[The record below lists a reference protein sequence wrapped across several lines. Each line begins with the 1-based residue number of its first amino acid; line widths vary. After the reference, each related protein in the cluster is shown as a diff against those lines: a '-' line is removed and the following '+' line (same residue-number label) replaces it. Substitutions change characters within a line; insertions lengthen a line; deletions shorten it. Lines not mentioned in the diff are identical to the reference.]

1 MNIVRQYIL
10 GFWIVSVS
18 FCCLTITQPTQ
29 AQQEIVPDTTL
40 PINSNVKL
48 EGNTFNITGGTQA
61 GSNLFH
67 SFRQFSIPT
76 GGAAFF
82 NNAVDIQNI
91 ISRVTGGSV
100 SNIDG
105 LLRANGTNLFL
116 INPNGIVFGP
126 NASLNVGGSFVA
138 TTANAIQFGNQGF
151 FSASAPN
158 NPALLTINPSAL
170 LFNQIGNQPINSI
183 EHRGFLS
190 VDNGNLLLV
199 GGDVS
204 LDNGVL
210 LAPGGRVELG
220 GLAETGTVGLN
231 MDDNNF
237 RLSFPEGVQRANV
250 SFTNQAFVDVTGQGG
265 GSIAVNARNLN
276 ILGGSILVAGIN
288 SAGTQAG
295 DIILNATDK
304 TTIADS
310 SISNDVGDVSSQ
322 ATGNSGTININ
333 TGSLSLN
340 NAILSSNTYGQG
352 NAGGVFVQANN
363 SVDIANDSSIS
374 SDVNSQ
380 AEGNT
385 GGVNIKAGSFSLTD
399 NAKLN
404 AMILGKGNTAGVSLQ
419 ANNSVDIANSTIDT
433 KVGDNGAGSGGEINI
448 QAGKI
453 SLTNNSTLDTTIS
466 GQGRAGN
473 VILDAQNT
481 VSFDKSFIASDT
493 DGLGNSGIININAR
507 TLSLTNGAEIL
518 SRALGENKGGSIQ
531 INASDVNISGVNP
544 EQGNLISGLI
554 TSSEENATGNGG
566 DISIATDRLSVSD
579 GGVISA
585 RSGSAGSG
593 GNINVDTNT
602 LDLTG
607 GGQLLT
613 SAFSSGSAGNIT
625 VNANERVSISGSDPT
640 FQARVDRYGTRLI
653 DNDSPNSGLFARV
666 TGTGN
671 ATSSGGNINVTSPSI
686 FLDKQGTI
694 TAATTAGEGGNITL
708 NVRDILLLRNN
719 SSITASAGTAEA
731 SGNAGNITINAPNGF
746 VVAVPLENSDI
757 TANAFSDKGGN
768 VKITASGIFGLVPR
782 NRAELVRLLQP
793 KESSELNPNKLQTSD
808 ITAISQQNPLLS
820 NTVEFNTEINPS
832 LGLVVMPTNPVDAS
846 SLIAS
851 GCAGDEIQNN
861 QFIVTG
867 RGGLPPSPD
876 EFLTSDVVWQ
886 DTRLSSAVEKV
897 GSLENVNISKQP
909 RHSITQSIKKASNVM
924 KIIPATGWVFNNTT
938 GEVTLISNAS
948 VTTPDN
954 LVSTPAMCSK
964 Q

>member
-18 FCCLTITQPTQ
+18 FCCLSVTQPTQ

-40 PINSNVKL
+40 PINSNVELK
-48 EGNTFNITGGTQA
+48 GNTFNITGGTQA

-67 SFRQFSIPT
+67 SFQQFSVPT
-76 GGAAFF
+76 GGTAFF
-82 NNAVDIQNI
+82 YNAVDIQNI
-91 ISRVTGGSV
+91 ISRVTGGSI

-105 LLRANGTNLFL
+105 LIRANGTNLFL

-138 TTANAIQFGNQGF
+138 STASSLKFADGF
-151 FSASAPN
+151 EFSATAPQTT
-158 NPALLTINPSAL
+158 PLLTISVPIGLQFPANPGSIQ
-170 LFNQIGNQPINSI
+170 NQSTGLQVKP
-183 EHRGFLS
+183 GKTLA
-190 VDNGNLLLV
+190 LV
-199 GGDVS
+199 GGDVN
-204 LDNGVL
+204 LDGGVL
-210 LAPGGRVELG
+210 TARNGRVELG
-220 GLAETGTVGLN
+220 GLATTGTVGLN
-231 MDDNNF
+231 IDDNNF
-237 RLSFPEGVQRANV
+237 RLSFPDGVARANV
-250 SFTNQAFVDVTGQGG
+250 SLNQATVDVTADEGG
-265 GSIAVNARNLN
+265 GSIAVNARNLD
-276 ILGGSILVAGIN
+276 ILGGSNLVAGIN
-288 SAGTQAG
+288 LTGTQAG
-295 DIILNATDK
+295 DITLNATDK

-310 SISNDVGDVSSQ
+310 SVSNDVGDILSQ
-322 ATGNSGTININ
+322 PIGNSGTININ

-340 NAILSSNTYGQG
+340 NAQVSSSTYGVG

-363 SVDIANDSSIS
+363 SVDIANSSIS

-399 NAKLN
+399 DANLTAS
-404 AMILGKGNTAGVSLQ
+404 ISGKGNTPGVSLQ
-419 ANNSVDIANSTIDT
+419 ANNSVDIANSFIYTG
-433 KVGDNGAGSGGEINI
+433 VDNDGVGSGGDINI
-448 QAGKI
+448 RAGKI

-473 VILDAQNT
+473 VIFDAQNT

-493 DGLGNSGIININAR
+493 DGLGNSGIINIKAR
-507 TLSLTNGAEIL
+507 ALSLRNGAEIL
-518 SRALGENKGGSIQ
+518 SRALGENNGGSIQ
-531 INASDVNISGVNP
+531 INASEVNISGVNP

-554 TSSEENATGNGG
+554 TSSEGNATGKGG
-566 DISIATDRLSVSD
+566 DISINADKLSVSD
-579 GGVISA
+579 GGVVSA

-625 VNANERVSISGSDPT
+625 VNAKERVSISGSNPI
-640 FQARVDRYGTRLI
+640 FQERVDRYGTQLI

-671 ATSSGGNINVTSPSI
+671 ATASGGNIEVTSPLI

-694 TAATTAGEGGNITL
+694 AAATTAGAGGNITL

-746 VVAVPLENSDI
+746 VVAVPNENSDI
-757 TANAFSDKGGN
+757 TANAFSDKAGI

-782 NRAELVRLLQP
+782 DRAELVRLLQP
-793 KESSELNPNKLQTSD
+793 KESSELNPSKLQTSD

-832 LGLVVMPTNPVDAS
+832 LGLVVMPTNLVDAS

-851 GCAGDEIQNN
+851 GCAVDGTQDN

-876 EFLTSDVVWQ
+876 EFLTNDVVWQ

-897 GSLENVNISKQP
+897 GSLENGNISKQ
-909 RHSITQSIKKASNVM
+909 RSDRITQSIKKASNTV
-924 KIIPATGWVFNNTT
+924 KIIPATGWVFNNRT
-938 GEVTLISNAS
+938 GEVSLISNAS
-948 VTTPDN
+948 VATPDN
-954 LVSTPAMCSK
+954 LASTPGMCPK